1 MSGSTAHLEVLSG
14 DSGGVP
20 EQVRGVLEEHGLE
33 VGVVTRDLMGGGLAN
48 ILGILGNWLVVFNS
62 MLMLMSGHL

>member
-1 MSGSTAHLEVLSG
+1 MSGSTAHLQVLSG
-14 DSGGVP
+14 DSAGVL
-20 EQVRGVLEEHGLE
+20 EQVGGALEEHGLE